1 MAYTEQIIHIHPQ
14 APAKPAE
21 GAACNGCGVCC
32 LSEPCPLGRV
42 LSGRRTG
49 ACRALRWDGSL
60 AQYRCGAVL
69 APRAALAHALPTVL
83 RWLAWPLAPVLRRVA
98 LRGIAA
104 GQGCDSSLE
113 VQPDR
118 PGAPAVSGAAA
129 STTMPSSMEPRVH
142 TADPTP

>member
-1 MAYTEQIIHIHPQ
+1 MAHTEQTIHIHPQ

-69 APRAALAHALPTVL
+69 VPRTVLEHALPPVL

-98 LRGIAA
+98 LRGIAP

-118 PGAPAVSGAAA
+118 PGAPAAPEAAA
-129 STTMPSSMEPRVH
+129 STTMPLSMEPRAH
-142 TADPTP
+142 AAEPKP

>member
-1 MAYTEQIIHIHPQ
+1 MAYTEQIIHIHRQ

-32 LSEPCPLGRV
+32 LSEPCPLGMV

-69 APRAALAHALPTVL
+69 APRMALAHALPPVL
-83 RWLAWPLAPVLRRVA
+83 RWLAGPLAPVLRRVA
-98 LRGIAA
+98 
-104 GQGCDSSLE
+104 
-113 VQPDR
+113 
-118 PGAPAVSGAAA
+118 
-129 STTMPSSMEPRVH
+129 
-142 TADPTP
+142 

>member
-1 MAYTEQIIHIHPQ
+1 MARSEQIIHIHRQ

-32 LSEPCPLGRV
+32 LSEPCPLGMV

-49 ACRALRWDGSL
+49 ACRALRWDGAL

-69 APRAALAHALPTVL
+69 APRAALEHALPTVL
-83 RWLAWPLAPVLRRVA
+83 RWLAWPLAPVLRGVA

-118 PGAPAVSGAAA
+118 LGEPAIAGAAA
-129 STTMPSSMEPRVH
+129 STTMPPSMESRAH
-142 TADPTP
+142 AADPTP